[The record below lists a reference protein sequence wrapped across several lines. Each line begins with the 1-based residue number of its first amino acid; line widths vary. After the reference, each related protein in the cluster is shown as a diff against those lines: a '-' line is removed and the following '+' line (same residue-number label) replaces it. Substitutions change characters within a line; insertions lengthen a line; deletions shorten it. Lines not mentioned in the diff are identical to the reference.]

1 MRSNLKNTHLPLGD
15 RLEAFDKELMAQ
27 VRLGRKELLF
37 KLASLG
43 LKQQASLLGEV
54 SLRKSIRATKKRKHG
69 EIERVGFSFER
80 KGIFLEHGVGKN
92 RKKGSAAAAK
102 AAKPW
107 LGPVLPGI
115 VERLA
120 DFIEEGYADIIAAEL
135 AINIPGVYK
144 TRIG

>member
-1 MRSNLKNTHLPLGD
+1 MAIQPSNIPLGD
-15 RLEAFDKELMAQ
+15 RLEAFDKELMQQ
-27 VRLGRKELLF
+27 VRIGRKELLF

-43 LKQQASLLGEV
+43 LKQQASLLGET

-69 EIERVGFSFER
+69 EIERVGYSFER
-80 KGIFLEHGVGKN
+80 KGIFMEHGVGKH

-102 AAKPW
+102 AARPW
-107 LGPVLPGI
+107 LSEVMPGI
-115 VERLA
+115 VEKLA

-144 TRIG
+144 TKVG